1 MEEIVANLTGAAR
14 ASKAQAAT
22 CNDRSRVA
30 SPSTADTTKPSMV
43 AVAFDFMNEYADA
56 FDELSNREAYS
67 AR

>member
-1 MEEIVANLTGAAR
+1 MEEMVANLTRATR
-14 ASKAQAAT
+14 ASEAQAAT
-22 CNDRSRVA
+22 RNDRSRIA

-67 AR
+67 TR

>member
-1 MEEIVANLTGAAR
+1 MRELSVFIGQSSEIGTGSAFANKPCKT
-14 ASKAQAAT
+14 S
-22 CNDRSRVA
+22 SR
-30 SPSTADTTKPSMV
+30 MV

>member
-14 ASKAQAAT
+14 ASKAQAAA

-43 AVAFDFMNEYADA
+43 AAAFDFMNEYADA